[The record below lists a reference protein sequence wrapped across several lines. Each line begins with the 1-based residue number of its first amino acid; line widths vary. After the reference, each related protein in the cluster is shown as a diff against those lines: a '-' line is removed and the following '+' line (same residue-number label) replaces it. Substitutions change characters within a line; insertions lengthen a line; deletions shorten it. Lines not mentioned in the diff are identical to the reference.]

1 MNSKLVFFFALCSLL
16 LGVFGLVGQLT
27 SKSMASVDNTDW
39 QQLAPEA
46 EEIKVRLWRAKRGLG
61 KGEVFELAMVEA
73 VVLDREQA
81 NEAGFTEDVLLSPRV
96 GGRLN
101 QDIEEGDWVDQWQ
114 ITQAGEKG
122 FLSLITT
129 PGKTLYPL
137 NVSTR
142 NQVKDYM
149 NAGDYIDVIAIGS
162 PQRNL
167 SNDLAQI
174 DQYQGVIATKLLS
187 DALLVSITFGEMQG
201 SDADPINVANSDLEA
216 TLVIEVEPQDVGR
229 LALAQRSMHIEA
241 YPSDQ
246 GIMDNDVA
254 LRDVIKN
261 YDGVIEL
268 RGDGYGGSL

>member
-1 MNSKLVFFFALCSLL
+1 MNSKLVFFFALSALL

-39 QQLAPEA
+39 SQIAPEPK
-46 EEIKVRLWRAKRGLG
+46 ETKIRLWRAKRALE
-61 KGEVFELAMVEA
+61 KGEVFELAMVES
-73 VVLDREQA
+73 VVLDIEEA
-81 NEAGFTEDVLLSPRV
+81 NAAGFTDDVLLNERV

-101 QDIEEGDWVDQWQ
+101 QAVDEGAWVDQWH

-142 NQVKDYM
+142 NQVKDYL

-162 PQRNL
+162 PKRNL

-174 DQYQGVIATKLLS
+174 DQYQGVMATKLLS
-187 DALLVSITFGEMQG
+187 DALLVSITYDEVMG
-201 SDADPINVANSDLEA
+201 SDADPMNVAGSDAEA
-216 TLVIEVEPQDVGR
+216 TLVIEIDPQDVGR

-246 GIMDNDVA
+246 GIMDSDVG

-261 YDGVIEL
+261 YDGVVEL
-268 RGDGYGGSL
+268 RGDVYGGAF